1 LAAEKNQGTSKENLE
16 MKLLRCLPLIATVCM
31 LSGIAKADPVDF
43 HMVVVDPPTP
53 SNPTFSVT
61 DITSSPVIVSFTDT
75 CSIDGSSVPTFDGCA
90 AFINGT
96 GSALTSLD
104 LDMPNS
110 GLAANQMPNCSTSGT
125 GTDFFSSAFC
135 PSPAPGADYII
146 DFSGGSIPPDT
157 YFVIAE
163 SGVDVSTTPWT
174 GTLTTTPEPSSIWLL
189 STGVLLLGGFFFYK
203 RRNSFGEI
211 GF

>member
-1 LAAEKNQGTSKENLE
+1 
-16 MKLLRCLPLIATVCM
+16 MKLLRCLPLIAMVCM

-43 HMVVVDPPTP
+43 HMVVVDPPAPT
-53 SNPTFSVT
+53 NPTFTVT

-104 LDMPNS
+104 LLMPNS
-110 GLAANQMPNCSTSGT
+110 GLAAGQTPNCTTSGT
-125 GTDFFSSAFC
+125 GTDFFSTASC
-135 PSPAPGADYII
+135 PTPAPGADYMI
-146 DFSGGSIPPDT
+146 DFSGGSIPAND

-189 STGVLLLGGFFFYK
+189 STGVVLLGFFFYK
-203 RRNSFGEI
+203 RRNGFEI
-211 GF
+211 GL